1 MGKGLLV
8 ILGGSLVWFTG
19 AITGY
24 ALSEKEYQK
33 TWAELSSEVA
43 KVTIDFMN
51 AVMEKRETGKEDSTK
66 GEEE

>member
-1 MGKGLLV
+1 MGKGLLI

-33 TWAELSSEVA
+33 TWAELSLEMA
-43 KVTIDFMN
+43 KVTNDFIN
-51 AVMEKRETGKEDSTK
+51 NVMEKRETEEDSTK